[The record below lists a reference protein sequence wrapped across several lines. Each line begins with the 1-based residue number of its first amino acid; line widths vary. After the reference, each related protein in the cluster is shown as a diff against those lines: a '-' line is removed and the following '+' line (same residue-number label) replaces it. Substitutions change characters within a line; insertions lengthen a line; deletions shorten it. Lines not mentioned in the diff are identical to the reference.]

1 MAAASEQVD
10 PSLIGHTDLL
20 NWFIQHGGTI
30 DKSVR
35 IAQDAS
41 RGVHLQVKA
50 DWPEAIPKETRVI
63 NTPIELSMSW
73 YNAIGYESPRGSF
86 PKHGVDLPRTWID
99 QVGPEETFAFF
110 LMGQYLQGAEGFWYP
125 YLRTLPQPG
134 QLTTPLFFG
143 EEDVDWIQG
152 TGIPE
157 AAVERIKIW
166 EEKYDSGYLQLGEI
180 EYPDCEQYTWEL
192 YLWASTIITSRAFSA
207 KVLSGAVQPDDL
219 PEDGVSALLPLIDLP
234 NHRPMAKVEWR
245 AGDKDIGLLVLEDHS
260 AGQEISNNYGPRNNE
275 QLLINYGFCISGNPT
290 DYRIVHLGVK
300 PDSPLGEAKARQLEL
315 FPQVA
320 NNIEDHYYIFNPF
333 YPLLAPETK
342 MEHSIFSPAL
352 FNALTV
358 MESNTRERKL
368 LEITEGSIRIP
379 PGYGNSHSI
388 YAALAQISFE
398 LMAHATNLKA
408 SAEHLP
414 LQPTTLNQTHSQIYR
429 NGLITLDQAALV
441 IATWT
446 IARGR
451 EHKRGES
458 WEDTKVLLYELMAR
472 VPAGLLS
479 EDVMSRI
486 RVRIL
491 ERPSLITKNGELFR
505 LGELFSL
512 LPAEMQEPAQTCFQ
526 HALGVASQAVP
537 SISTDPQTMFA
548 TVICLLVAT
557 YNSPEARQ
565 SLSSRL
571 NRWFTFLL
579 EQYPPPSATSR
590 SIETG
595 ANEASETLLQ
605 FQGYTKAE
613 QPSSWAPDDGVNW
626 LTEGSGWL
634 DSEWLQWAWT
644 VAGSEMVM
652 IPLEP
657 FEILKMEGS
666 LSMLKQACLYVP
678 QE

>member
-1 MAAASEQVD
+1 MAATSEQVD
-10 PSLIGHTDLL
+10 PKLEAHAVLIT
-20 NWFIQHGGTI
+20 WFLQHGGTV

-50 DWPEAIPKETRVI
+50 DWPEPIPKETRVI
-63 NTPIELSMSW
+63 STPINLSMSW
-73 YNAIGYESPRGSF
+73 YNAVGYECSRGSF

-99 QVGPEETFAFF
+99 EVGPEETFAFF
-110 LMGQYLQGAEGFWYP
+110 LMGQYLRGIEGFWYP

-166 EEKYDSGYLQLGEI
+166 EQKYDSGYLQLDSIGF
-180 EYPDCEQYTWEL
+180 PNCEQYTWEL
-192 YLWASTIITSRAFSA
+192 YLWASTIITSRAFSS
-207 KVLSGAVQPDDL
+207 KVLSGAVEPADL

-275 QLLINYGFCISGNPT
+275 QLLINYGFCIAGNPT
-290 DYRIVHLGVK
+290 DYRIVHLGVQ

-320 NNIEDHYYIFNPF
+320 KNIEDHYYIFNPF
-333 YPLLAPETK
+333 YPLLAPETM

-358 MESNTRERKL
+358 MESNARERKML
-368 LEITEGSIRIP
+368 KITEDYIRIP

-388 YAALAQISFE
+388 YAALGQISFE

-429 NGLITLDQAALV
+429 NSQITIDQAALV

-446 IARGR
+446 ITRGR
-451 EHKRGES
+451 EHNRGES
-458 WEDTKVLLYELMAR
+458 WEETKALIHELMAR

-479 EDVMSRI
+479 DDVMSRI

-526 HALGVASQAVP
+526 HALGVSSQNVP
-537 SISTDPQTMFA
+537 SISTDPQTLFA
-548 TVICLLVAT
+548 IVICLLVAT
-557 YNSPEARQ
+557 YNSPEAQ
-565 SLSSRL
+565 SRLSSRL

-579 EQYPPPSATSR
+579 EQYHLPSDTSR
-590 SIETG
+590 SAVDEV
-595 ANEASETLLQ
+595 SETLRQ
-605 FQGYTKAE
+605 FQDYTIAE
-613 QPSSWAPDDGVNW
+613 QPSSLASNDGVNW
-626 LTEGSGWL
+626 LTEDSGWL
-634 DSEWLQWAWT
+634 DSKWLQWAWT

>member
-1 MAAASEQVD
+1 MAASSEQVD
-10 PSLIGHTDLL
+10 PSLKGHTDLV

-63 NTPIELSMSW
+63 NTPIEVSMSW

-99 QVGPEETFAFF
+99 GVGPEETFAFF
-110 LMGQYLQGAEGFWYP
+110 LMGQYLRGTEGFWYP
-125 YLRTLPQPG
+125 YIRTLPQPG

-166 EEKYDSGYLQLGEI
+166 EEKYDSGYLQLGAI
-180 EYPDCEQYTWEL
+180 GFPDCEQYTWEL
-192 YLWASTIITSRAFSA
+192 YLWASTIITSRAFSS

-275 QLLINYGFCISGNPT
+275 QLLINYGFCIAGNPT

-320 NNIEDHYYIFNPF
+320 KNIEDHYYIFNPF
-333 YPLLAPETK
+333 YPLLAPETT

-358 MESNTRERKL
+358 MESNTRERKM
-368 LEITEGSIRIP
+368 LEITEDCIRIP
-379 PGYGNSHSI
+379 PRIWKQPY
-388 YAALAQISFE
+388 
-398 LMAHATNLKA
+398 
-408 SAEHLP
+408 AEHLP

-458 WEDTKVLLYELMAR
+458 WEDTKVLLHELMAR

-479 EDVMSRI
+479 DDVMSRI

-557 YNSPEARQ
+557 YNSPEAR
-565 SLSSRL
+565 SRLSSRL
-571 NRWFTFLL
+571 NRWFTFLF
-579 EQYPPPSATSR
+579 EQYPPPSDTSR
-590 SIETG
+590 SIEIG
-595 ANEASETLLQ
+595 GREGSETLRQ
-605 FQGYTKAE
+605 FQEYTSTE
-613 QPSSWAPDDGVNW
+613 RPMLWASGDGVNW
-626 LTEGSGWL
+626 LTEASGWL
-634 DSEWLQWAWT
+634 DPDWLQWAWT

-652 IPLEP
+652 IPLDP

-666 LSMLKQACLYVP
+666 LSMLKQACFYVP

>member
-1 MAAASEQVD
+1 MIV
-10 PSLIGHTDLL
+10 
-20 NWFIQHGGTI
+20 
-30 DKSVR
+30 
-35 IAQDAS
+35 
-41 RGVHLQVKA
+41 
-50 DWPEAIPKETRVI
+50 
-63 NTPIELSMSW
+63 
-73 YNAIGYESPRGSF
+73 
-86 PKHGVDLPRTWID
+86 
-99 QVGPEETFAFF
+99 
-110 LMGQYLQGAEGFWYP
+110 
-125 YLRTLPQPG
+125 
-134 QLTTPLFFG
+134 
-143 EEDVDWIQG
+143 
-152 TGIPE
+152 
-157 AAVERIKIW
+157 
-166 EEKYDSGYLQLGEI
+166 
-180 EYPDCEQYTWEL
+180 
-192 YLWASTIITSRAFSA
+192 
-207 KVLSGAVQPDDL
+207 
-219 PEDGVSALLPLIDLP
+219 
-234 NHRPMAKVEWR
+234 
-245 AGDKDIGLLVLEDHS
+245 
-260 AGQEISNNYGPRNNE
+260 
-275 QLLINYGFCISGNPT
+275 LINYGFCIAGNPT

-320 NNIEDHYYIFNPF
+320 KNIEDHYYIFNTF
-333 YPLLAPETK
+333 YPLLAPETT

-358 MESNTRERKL
+358 MESNKRERKS
-368 LEITEGSIRIP
+368 LEITESCIRIL
-379 PGYGNSHSI
+379 PGYGNNHSI

-398 LMAHATNLKA
+398 LMAHAANLKA

-414 LQPTTLNQTHSQIYR
+414 LQPTTLNQIHSQIYR
-429 NGLITLDQAALV
+429 NGQITLDQAALV

-458 WEDTKVLLYELMAR
+458 WEDTKVLLHEVMAR

-479 EDVMSRI
+479 DEVMSRI

-526 HALGVASQAVP
+526 HALGEASQAVP
-537 SISTDPQTMFA
+537 SISTDPQTLFA

-557 YNSPEARQ
+557 YNSPEAR
-565 SLSSRL
+565 SRLSSRL

-579 EQYPPPSATSR
+579 EQYPLPSR

-595 ANEASETLLQ
+595 VDEASETLRQ
-605 FQGYTKAE
+605 FQRYTTAA
-613 QPSSWAPDDGVNW
+613 QPSSWAPGDGVNW
-626 LTEGSGWL
+626 LTEDSGWL
-634 DSEWLQWAWT
+634 DSEWLQWSWT

-652 IPLEP
+652 IPLDP

>member
-1 MAAASEQVD
+1 MYVSRLPWRGIQAFETSE
-10 PSLIGHTDLL
+10 SSETD
-20 NWFIQHGGTI
+20 
-30 DKSVR
+30 
-35 IAQDAS
+35 
-41 RGVHLQVKA
+41 
-50 DWPEAIPKETRVI
+50 
-63 NTPIELSMSW
+63 
-73 YNAIGYESPRGSF
+73 YNI
-86 PKHGVDLPRTWID
+86 V
-99 QVGPEETFAFF
+99 
-110 LMGQYLQGAEGFWYP
+110 
-125 YLRTLPQPG
+125 
-134 QLTTPLFFG
+134 
-143 EEDVDWIQG
+143 
-152 TGIPE
+152 
-157 AAVERIKIW
+157 
-166 EEKYDSGYLQLGEI
+166 
-180 EYPDCEQYTWEL
+180 
-192 YLWASTIITSRAFSA
+192 
-207 KVLSGAVQPDDL
+207 
-219 PEDGVSALLPLIDLP
+219 
-234 NHRPMAKVEWR
+234 
-245 AGDKDIGLLVLEDHS
+245 
-260 AGQEISNNYGPRNNE
+260 
-275 QLLINYGFCISGNPT
+275 LINYGFCIAGNPT

-320 NNIEDHYYIFNPF
+320 KNTEDHYYIFNPF
-333 YPLLAPETK
+333 YPLLAPETR

-358 MESNTRERKL
+358 MESNTRERKS
-368 LEITEGSIRIP
+368 LEITEGCIRIP

-429 NGLITLDQAALV
+429 NGLVTLDQAALV

-446 IARGR
+446 ISRGR

-458 WEDTKVLLYELMAR
+458 WEDTKVLLHELMAR

-479 EDVMSRI
+479 DEVMSRI

-526 HALGVASQAVP
+526 HALGVASQIVP

-557 YNSPEARQ
+557 YNSSEARLR
-565 SLSSRL
+565 LSSRL

-579 EQYPPPSATSR
+579 EQYPSPCDTSR
-590 SIETG
+590 SIEIG
-595 ANEASETLLQ
+595 VDEPSETLRQ
-605 FQGYTKAE
+605 FQEYTKAE
-613 QPSSWAPDDGVNW
+613 QPSSWAPGDGVNW
-626 LTEGSGWL
+626 LTEDSGWL